1 MLMLDAIRAYVEP
14 IEQRIHAG
22 EIFHDGGT
30 SAEHAQAFASHV
42 LRPMLPLRY
51 GLAWGKAFSIDDVT
65 TLADSILIY
74 DAVFSLPMGRLLPCE
89 GVYAMCEVTP
99 YLDLANFVEH
109 LRNIASLKRLHR
121 AKATAHDVTPMHHLG
136 VFGARYAQLSDDK
149 LNPYLGY
156 VFAAAADAPD
166 LLLQH
171 LNSLIEEDII
181 RPEHT
186 PDVIVCFRD
195 RWMIT
200 RQTRTGDAAVPRSSF
215 AKFGVWRPDAHV
227 MVLLYVLLNVSL
239 SQIQLRNPDL
249 LRPLT
254 ALTKHKPAQSGRFN

>member
-1 MLMLDAIRAYVEP
+1 MLILDAIRAYVEP
-14 IEQRIHAG
+14 IEQRIHSG
-22 EIFHDGGT
+22 EVFYDGA
-30 SAEHAQAFASHV
+30 SLAEHHHAFIAHV

-51 GLAWGKAFSIDDVT
+51 GLEWGRAFSIDDIT
-65 TLADSILIY
+65 THDDSILIY
-74 DAVFSLPMGRLLPCE
+74 DAIFALPMGRLLPCE
-89 GVYAMCEVTP
+89 GVYAMCEVAPHLNQET
-99 YLDLANFVEH
+99 FVEH
-109 LRNIASLKRLHR
+109 LQNVASLKRLHR

-156 VFAAAADAPD
+156 IFAAEATAPD

-171 LNSLIEEDII
+171 LNGLIEDNVI

-186 PDVIVCFRD
+186 PDAIVCFRD
-195 RWMIT
+195 RWIIT

-215 AKFGVWRPDAHV
+215 AKFGLWRPDSHL
-227 MVLLYVLLNVSL
+227 MPLLYVLLNVSL

-249 LRPLT
+249 LRPLA
-254 ALTKHKPAQSGRFN
+254 ALTKYKSAQSNGH

>member
-1 MLMLDAIRAYVEP
+1 MQHI
-14 IEQRIHAG
+14 
-22 EIFHDGGT
+22 
-30 SAEHAQAFASHV
+30 

-51 GLAWGKAFSIDDVT
+51 GLQVGKAFSIDDT
-65 TLADSILIY
+65 TTRADSILIY
-74 DAVFSLPMGRLLPCE
+74 DAVFSLPMGHLVPCE
-89 GVYAMCEVTP
+89 AVYAACEVLP
-99 YLDLANFVEH
+99 QLDDGRFLHH
-109 LRNIASLKRLHR
+109 LQNIASLKRLHR

-156 VFAAAADAPD
+156 VFCAEATSPET
-166 LLLQH
+166 LLSH
-171 LNSLIEEDII
+171 LDSLIEENVI

-186 PDVIVCFRD
+186 PDAIVCFKD

-215 AKFGVWRPDAHV
+215 AKFGLWRPDAHLMTLV
-227 MVLLYVLLNVSL
+227 YVLLNVSL

-249 LRPLT
+249 LRPLGV
-254 ALTKHKPAQSGRFN
+254 LTKYK

>member
-1 MLMLDAIRAYVEP
+1 MLILDAIRAYVEP
-14 IEQRIHAG
+14 IEQRVHLG
-22 EIFHDGGT
+22 EVFQNGAS
-30 SAEHAQAFASHV
+30 SAEHPHAFITHV

-51 GLAWGKAFSIDDVT
+51 GLEWGKAFSIDDVT
-65 TLADSILIY
+65 TRADSILIY
-74 DAVFSLPMGRLLPCE
+74 DAVFALPMGRLLPCE
-89 GVYAMCEVTP
+89 GVYAICEVTP
-99 YLDLANFVEH
+99 HLDQETFVEH
-109 LRNIASLKRLHR
+109 LQNVASLKRLHR
-121 AKATAHDVTPMHHLG
+121 VKATAHDVTPMHHLG

-156 VFAAAADAPD
+156 VFAAEAAAPD
-166 LLLQH
+166 LLLRR
-171 LNSLIEEDII
+171 LNSLIEEDVI

-186 PDVIVCFRD
+186 PDAIVCFRD

-215 AKFGVWRPDAHV
+215 AKFGLWRPGAHL
-227 MVLLYVLLNVSL
+227 MPLLYVLLNVSL

-254 ALTKHKPAQSGRFN
+254 ALTKHKSAQSSDRF

>member
-1 MLMLDAIRAYVEP
+1 MLILDAIRAYVEP
-14 IEQRIHAG
+14 IERRIHSG
-22 EIFHDGGT
+22 EVFHDGA
-30 SAEHAQAFASHV
+30 SLAEHHHAFVSHV

-51 GLAWGKAFSIDDVT
+51 GLEWGKAFSIDDVT
-65 TLADSILIY
+65 THDDSILIY
-74 DAVFSLPMGRLLPCE
+74 DAIFALPMGRLLPCE
-89 GVYAMCEVTP
+89 GVYAMCEVVPHLNPET
-99 YLDLANFVEH
+99 FVEH
-109 LRNIASLKRLHR
+109 LQNVASLKRLHR

-156 VFAAAADAPD
+156 IFAAEATAPES
-166 LLLQH
+166 LLQH
-171 LNSLIEEDII
+171 LNNLIEDNVI

-186 PDVIVCFRD
+186 PDAIVCFRD

-215 AKFGVWRPDAHV
+215 AKFGLWWPDSHL
-227 MVLLYVLLNVSL
+227 MPLLYVLLNVSL

-249 LRPLT
+249 LRPLA
-254 ALTKHKPAQSGRFN
+254 ALTKYKSAQSDGH